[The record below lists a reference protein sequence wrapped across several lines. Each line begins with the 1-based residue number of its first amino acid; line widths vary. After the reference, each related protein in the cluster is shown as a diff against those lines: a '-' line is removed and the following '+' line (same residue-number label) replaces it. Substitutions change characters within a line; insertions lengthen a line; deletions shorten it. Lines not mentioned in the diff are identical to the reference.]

1 MILSIILFFAT
12 LALILLIIWWL
23 PADYFINDKS
33 MLLANKIQNPL
44 LYKILQILKN
54 IIGAIL
60 IILGVIM
67 LILPG
72 QGVLT
77 ILIGLILVDFPG
89 KKHLLQKLVA
99 KESVQKS
106 LNYLRKKMKR
116 EPFIFYKES

>member
-12 LALILLIIWWL
+12 LTLILLIIWWL
-23 PADYFINDKS
+23 PADYFIKEESTSFIKTNH
-33 MLLANKIQNPL
+33 PL

-89 KKHLLQKLVA
+89 KKHLLQKLVT

-116 EPFIFYKES
+116 EPFIFPKSL